1 MSGLKVF
8 ITLIYCCLLYF
19 LSGCGMLYFP
29 SNDLINM
36 GAEMDAKIETLLT
49 KMTLEEKVGQM
60 TQLTL
65 EALSSQPQSATTTLQ
80 LDTTKIKQAI
90 VDHHVGSILNSYST
104 SLSLA
109 QWHQVITSIQDVAT
123 KQTRLSI
130 PIVYGVDA
138 VHGHHFLKNATIFPH
153 NLALA
158 ATWDLAHATVSNQ
171 ITALETRASGITWNF
186 SPVLDVAQQPLWS
199 RFFESFGE
207 DSYLVSQ
214 MGVAAIKGLQGG
226 GGILPNDRVA
236 ACGKHYL
243 GYSVPLSGKDRT
255 PAWIPER
262 MLREVFLP
270 PFKKAIDAGVMSL
283 MINSGEINGIPVHAD
298 KQLLTGLLRDE
309 LGYDGVVVSDW
320 EDILKLHSVHR
331 IAENERHA
339 VKLAVL
345 AGIDMSM
352 TPQTVSF
359 ATHLIDLANK
369 GEIPETRIDEA
380 VRRILRLKFRSGL
393 FENAYP
399 DKSLV
404 DKIAS
409 KESLKAS
416 QRAAEEA
423 ITLLKNKDNLLPLSK
438 ENKILLT
445 GPGATLLGA
454 LHGSWSYG
462 WQGDDEALY
471 PKSTKTLLQVLT
483 ETIGGD
489 KLIHVPGAS
498 YLDIIDLA
506 AVIKAAKNVDVIVV
520 AIAEKP
526 SVEQIGNIVELKLP
540 SAQEKLVRAAQ
551 ATGKPVVL
559 ILLENRPRIIR
570 DIEQGSQAILMAYYP
585 GMFGAAAITNVLYG
599 EVNPS
604 GKLPFTYPRYNG
616 STEVYNHKVSES
628 QDLAYAWIAHKPQWP
643 FGYGLSYTSF
653 EYSNLRVN
661 KKEINSNDE
670 LHVTVTVRNTG
681 ERSGK
686 EVVQLYL
693 RDMYASITPVVK
705 KLVGFKKI
713 ELSPQQSQQ
722 VSFIIVP
729 ESLSFI
735 GIDNKAIIEPG
746 QFKVMVDSL
755 VADFKVN

>member
-1 MSGLKVF
+1 MSGLKFF
-8 ITLIYCCLLYF
+8 IALVCCSL
-19 LSGCGMLYFP
+19 LYFP
-29 SNDLINM
+29 SIGLTQT
-36 GAEMDAKIETLLT
+36 GVEMDEKINALMT

-65 EALSSQPQSATTTLQ
+65 EALSSQQESAKTTLQ
-80 LDTTKIKQAI
+80 LDGTKIKQAI
-90 VDHHVGSILNSYST
+90 VDHHIGSVLNSFSS

-123 KQTRLSI
+123 KQTRLGI
-130 PIVYGVDA
+130 PILYGVDA

-158 ATWDLAHATVSNQ
+158 ATWDLSHVTVSNQ
-171 ITALETRASGITWNF
+171 ITALETRASGISWNF

-207 DSYLVSQ
+207 DTYLVSQ
-214 MGVAAIKGLQGG
+214 MGRAAIKGLQGEG
-226 GGILPNDRVA
+226 EVLSNDRVA

-262 MLREVFLP
+262 MLREIFLP
-270 PFKKAIDAGVMSL
+270 PFKEAIDADVMSL
-283 MINSGEINGIPVHAD
+283 MINSGEVNGVPVHAD
-298 KQLLTGLLRDE
+298 KQLLTGVLRDE
-309 LGYDGVVVSDW
+309 LGYDGVAVSDW
-320 EDILKLHSVHR
+320 EDIIKLHTVYR

-339 VKLAVL
+339 VKLAIL

-359 ATHLIDLANK
+359 ATHLIDLVKK
-369 GEIPETRIDEA
+369 GEVPLARVDES
-380 VRRILRLKFRSGL
+380 VRRILKMKFRSGL
-393 FENAYP
+393 FENPYP
-399 DKSLV
+399 DKSLA

-409 KESLKAS
+409 KESHKAS
-416 QRAAEEA
+416 QSAAEDA
-423 ITLLKNKDNLLPLSK
+423 ITLLKNKENLLPLSK
-438 ENKILLT
+438 QHKVLLT
-445 GPGATLLGA
+445 GPGAASLGA

-462 WQGDDEALY
+462 WQGTDEDLY
-471 PKSTKTLLQVLT
+471 PKSTKNLLQVLT
-483 ETIGGD
+483 DRLGED
-489 KLIHVPGAS
+489 KVDYVPGAS
-498 YLDIIDLA
+498 YLDIIDLV
-506 AVIKAAKNVDVIVV
+506 AVTRAAKNADVIVV

-526 SVEQIGNIVELKLP
+526 SVEQLGNIVELGLP
-540 SAQEKLVRAAQ
+540 DAQQKLVKTAQ

-570 DIEQGSQAILMAYYP
+570 DIEPESEAILMAYYP
-585 GMFGAAAITNVLYG
+585 GMFGAAALVNVLYG

-604 GKLPFTYPRYNG
+604 GKLPFTYPRYTG

-643 FGYGLSYTSF
+643 FGFGLSYTTF
-653 EYSNLRVN
+653 EYSNLHVD
-661 KKEINSNDE
+661 KKEMNSKDE
-670 LHVTVTVRNTG
+670 LQVTVTVRNTG
-681 ERSGK
+681 TRLGK

-693 RDMYASITPVVK
+693 RDMYASITPAVK
-705 KLVGFKKI
+705 ELVGFKKI

-722 VSFIIVP
+722 VSFIVTP
-729 ESLSFI
+729 EHLSFI
-735 GIDNKAIIEPG
+735 GIDNKPIIEPG
-746 QFKVMVDSL
+746 KFKVMVNSL
-755 VADFKVN
+755 VADFKVK